1 MASAAVDLPILPA
14 LWGARITLFRQ
25 FVALLSELGFLLI
38 LVGLVESNS
47 D

>member
-1 MASAAVDLPILPA
+1 MASAAVDFPILPA
-14 LWGARITLFRQ
+14 LWGARITLLRQ
-25 FVALLSELGFLLI
+25 FMALLSGFGFLLI